1 MVLQSFLYNMFQ
13 FFQINQDLG
22 KDVSGAASKDAPNID
37 VVANMGLVHVSF
49 VFLSTHVSY
58 ILKMCILLIF
68 LVFLTIISVCFT
80 EVRW

>member
-1 MVLQSFLYNMFQ
+1 MVLQSFLYNMLQ
-13 FFQINQDLG
+13 FSKINQDLG

-68 LVFLTIISVCFT
+68 LVFLTIIFVCFT
-80 EVRW
+80 KVRW